1 MPTLRTTAFLL
12 LAVLL
17 PACSGSEEASI
28 ESAHAVFV
36 ARPGCDYFIAQT
48 TGRGY
53 LVATPSAGYAPR
65 QGDLLVG
72 NLSDG
77 EIRLG
82 VVPAGT
88 NDLGPSEA
96 IRVVEHG
103 LSLADA
109 QRLYYGYCPLPVAP
123 GPAAD
128 TTGTF

>member
-1 MPTLRTTAFLL
+1 MPSLRVSVLLL

-17 PACSGSEEASI
+17 PACSGSEEAAI

-36 ARPGCDYFIAQT
+36 VRPGCEYFIAQT

-53 LVATPSAGYAPR
+53 LVAAPSGTYAPR

-82 VVPAGT
+82 IVPART
-88 NDLGPSEA
+88 NDLGPAEP
-96 IRVVEHG
+96 IRIVEHG
-103 LSLADA
+103 LSLGEA

-123 GPAAD
+123 APAD
-128 TTGTF
+128 TTGTS

>member
-1 MPTLRTTAFLL
+1 MPALRTTVLL
-12 LAVLL
+12 LVAVLL
-17 PACSGSEEASI
+17 PACSGSDEATI

-36 ARPGCDYFIAQT
+36 VRPGCDYFIAQT

-53 LVATPSAGYAPR
+53 LVGAPSGTYAPR

-82 VVPAGT
+82 VVPART
-88 NDLGPSEA
+88 NDLGPTEP

-109 QRLYYGYCPLPVAP
+109 QRLYYGYCPLPAAP
-123 GPAAD
+123 PPAAD